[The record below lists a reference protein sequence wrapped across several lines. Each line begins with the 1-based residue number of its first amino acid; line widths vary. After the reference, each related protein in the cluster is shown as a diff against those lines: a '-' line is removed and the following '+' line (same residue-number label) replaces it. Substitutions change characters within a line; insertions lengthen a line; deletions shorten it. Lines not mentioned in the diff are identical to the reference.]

1 MPSTGDNLFVR
12 ACLIKLMPSM
22 TENLIFHQDTSES
35 TGSNMLAIE
44 AISLSIQDAELLM
57 LLTDN
62 PPKLNATLENAL
74 ARRNT
79 LLANGQ
85 LTSKIELDKHNWT
98 SHGLVD
104 SPGL

>member
-1 MPSTGDNLFVR
+1 
-12 ACLIKLMPSM
+12 
-22 TENLIFHQDTSES
+22 
-35 TGSNMLAIE
+35 MLAIE
-44 AISLSIQDAELLM
+44 DISLSIQDAKLLM

-79 LLANGQ
+79 LLVNGQ
-85 LTSKIELDKHNWT
+85 PISKIELDEHNRI
-98 SHGLVD
+98 SNGLAD

>member
-1 MPSTGDNLFVR
+1 
-12 ACLIKLMPSM
+12 
-22 TENLIFHQDTSES
+22 
-35 TGSNMLAIE
+35 MLGME

-62 PPKLNATLENAL
+62 PPKLNATLEKAL

-79 LLANGQ
+79 LIAHGQ
-85 LTSKIELDKHNWT
+85 ITSKIELDEHNWI
-98 SHGLVD
+98 SNGLAD

>member
-1 MPSTGDNLFVR
+1 MPSTGDNLFVS
-12 ACLIKLMPSM
+12 ACLINLMPFM

-35 TGSNMLAIE
+35 TGSKMLVIE
-44 AISLSIQDAELLM
+44 AISLSIQDVELLTS
-57 LLTDN
+57 LTDN
-62 PPKLNATLENAL
+62 PPKLNATFENAL

-85 LTSKIELDKHNWT
+85 LISKIELDEHNLI